1 MKVFNTLYEVLLV
14 FKMQKYYNPQFA
26 HFIDKTFVDSST
38 FKVDIYYK
46 KLDVLSAGRPIAS

>member
-1 MKVFNTLYEVLLV
+1 MFNTLYEVLLV